1 VERPPPLD
9 KMNATSVNTCV
20 ITRPSE
26 QKFQRRTSMAYFRI
40 KVAESKKQQKKG
52 KVYGISAKDKQEAEE
67 WGKRQAKQYGWANAF
82 VALL

>member
-1 VERPPPLD
+1 
-9 KMNATSVNTCV
+9 
-20 ITRPSE
+20 
-26 QKFQRRTSMAYFRI
+26 MAYFRI